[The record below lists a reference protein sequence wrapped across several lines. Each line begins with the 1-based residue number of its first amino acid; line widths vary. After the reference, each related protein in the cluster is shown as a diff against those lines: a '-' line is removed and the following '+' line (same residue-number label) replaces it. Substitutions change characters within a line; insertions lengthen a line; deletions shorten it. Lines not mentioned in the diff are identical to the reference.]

1 MHRSS
6 LLLRLAFVAP
16 APSGASFLQN
26 PSRSRGFKTGLLA
39 AMSSSSSD
47 RSQLAGMPM
56 SPGVAALKEPAPVM
70 VRYMYEG
77 GSIGQGRL
85 CYMKQRSSS
94 GSSESAIRASDVV
107 ETLSNDGV
115 DLDVFYPCAYESEMS
130 SGGWLPLE
138 PAPRH
143 ANPWRNGNEAL
154 SEITFAIPDTDNG
167 SIARRIDVK
176 LVRRPRVE
184 ARPDARIEKPV
195 NDDQSRAEQCS
206 EALHAMSSAVPC
218 GRLPL
223 HGFFGIG
230 VVSPKTQE
238 NIGTL
243 WRSAFQ
249 LGASIVYTIAGRYRV
264 ASADTLNVPA
274 RIPLIEV
281 DDWSSFVEHAAPK
294 ACEWVVIEMGG
305 VPLREFKHPRNAIY
319 ILGSEDHGVP
329 KAILRDARH
338 VVSLESENYGSY
350 NVAVAGSIVMYDRLM
365 KSQNKEIDPPN
376 E

>member
-1 MHRSS
+1 
-6 LLLRLAFVAP
+6 
-16 APSGASFLQN
+16 
-26 PSRSRGFKTGLLA
+26 
-39 AMSSSSSD
+39 MS
-47 RSQLAGMPM
+47 PM
-56 SPGVAALKEPAPVM
+56 SPAALKETSPVM

-85 CYMKQRSSS
+85 CYMKRRQSSDPS
-94 GSSESAIRASDVV
+94 ISASDVV

-115 DLDVFYPCAYESEMS
+115 DMNLFYPCAYESEVS
-130 SGGWLPLE
+130 SAGGWLPLE

-143 ANPWRNGNEAL
+143 ANPWCYSNDAL
-154 SEITFAIPDTDNG
+154 CGPKEITFEIPDTDNV

-176 LVRRPRVE
+176 LVRRPRKE
-184 ARPDARIEKPV
+184 TRPNVRVDKQID
-195 NDDQSRAEQCS
+195 NGQSGAEYSS
-206 EALHAMSSAVPC
+206 EALHAMSSAVPG

-223 HGFFGIG
+223 DGFFGIG
-230 VVSPKTQE
+230 VVSPKTHE

-274 RIPLIEV
+274 RIPLIEL
-281 DDWSSFVEHAAPK
+281 DDWSSFVEFAAPK

-319 ILGSEDHGVP
+319 S
-329 KAILRDARH
+329 K
-338 VVSLESENYGSY
+338 
-350 NVAVAGSIVMYDRLM
+350 
-365 KSQNKEIDPPN
+365 
-376 E
+376 